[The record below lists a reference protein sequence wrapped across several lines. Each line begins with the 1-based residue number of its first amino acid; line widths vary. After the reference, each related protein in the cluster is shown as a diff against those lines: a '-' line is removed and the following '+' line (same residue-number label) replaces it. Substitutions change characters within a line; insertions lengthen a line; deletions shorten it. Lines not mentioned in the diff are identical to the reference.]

1 MKMKYSTVIIRP
13 CYKHRAYAV
22 NTVEKLKEKKAGGGG
37 GAGRRNRFL
46 PEYPKDMLEMGL
58 R

>member
-1 MKMKYSTVIIRP
+1 MIIRP
-13 CYKHRAYAV
+13 CYKHRAYSV
-22 NTVEKLKEKKAGGGG
+22 NMVIKKKKKKKGDGGWW
-37 GAGRRNRFL
+37 GRNESFL

>member
-1 MKMKYSTVIIRP
+1 MEP
-13 CYKHRAYAV
+13 
-22 NTVEKLKEKKAGGGG
+22 KAHDENKVSMTETH
-37 GAGRRNRFL
+37 GAMTGFQLRSL